1 VVTETIPV
9 PNDSTCWQ
17 FPPQGDE
24 CYGGAHI
31 EVTQEALAGDAIATR
46 HALDAFIADTFTQ
59 RREIAGRVTRE
70 RYTRWSNRD
79 PAGVRVPF
87 IQTMIAYH
95 ARHWESVVQHGDPIV
110 GLIPWGASDAL
121 IRWMVADAYE
131 KLGRLERAV
140 ELFEPFATVDWHRPA
155 DIELAGVAYPFVH
168 RRLAHIHTQL
178 DDTAR
183 AIQHW
188 TTFLDTFTRPDPEF
202 EWMVEEARA
211 ELERLR
217 R

>member
-1 VVTETIPV
+1 
-9 PNDSTCWQ
+9 
-17 FPPQGDE
+17 
-24 CYGGAHI
+24 
-31 EVTQEALAGDAIATR
+31 
-46 HALDAFIADTFTQ
+46 
-59 RREIAGRVTRE
+59 
-70 RYTRWSNRD
+70 
-79 PAGVRVPF
+79 
-87 IQTMIAYH
+87 
-95 ARHWESVVQHGDPIV
+95 
-110 GLIPWGASDAL
+110 
-121 IRWMVADAYE
+121 MVADAYE